1 MAMDFFIIQFQGDV
15 AFTKQYNNC
24 YLLCLV
30 HAGQLTVHINKD
42 LQILKRGQCLLV
54 ETPDFLTLNIHGH
67 VQLAYVAVSSLD
79 YLKRFLISFPLLF
92 LYSTKK
98 RLVVISLDKQQEHLM
113 VGLLG
118 YLWYRRQRIPSILE
132 MEEELFSMAWQLL
145 FFALYEN
152 LTSKPYANASRQ
164 TQLFLAFLMEVKE
177 SKGKAHRIRY
187 YAAKLCISTN
197 YLSKVVKQIS
207 GQPPRYFIVH
217 TILLE
222 SKKLFYTH
230 KSLKEITAIMGFSSV
245 HHFSAFFA
253 KYTGMSPS
261 AFMKRM

>member
-54 ETPDFLTLNIHGH
+54 KIPHSLTLNIHGH
-67 VQLAYVAVSSLD
+67 VQLAYVVVSDLD
-79 YLKRFLISFPLLF
+79 SLKRFGVSFPLLF
-92 LYSTKK
+92 LYGTIEC
-98 RLVVISLDKQQEHLM
+98 LVVISLNKQQGQLI

-118 YLWYRRQRIPSILE
+118 YLWYRRQRISSILE
-132 MEEELFSMAWQLL
+132 MDKEPFSMAWQLL

-152 LTSKPYANASRQ
+152 LPLKPHEKASRQ
-164 TQLFLAFLMEVKE
+164 TRLFLAFLMEVKE
-177 SKGKAHRIRY
+177 NKGKEHRIGY
-187 YAAKLCISTN
+187 YAGKLFISTN

-207 GQPPRYFIVH
+207 GKSPRYFIVN

-222 SKKLFYTH
+222 SKSLFKKH
-230 KSLKEITAIMGFSSV
+230 KPLKEIATTMGFSSV
-245 HHFSAFFA
+245 HHFSAFFS

-261 AFMKRM
+261 AFIKRM